1 MTPTIRAARLDDAG
15 LTADA
20 VACASIYAPY
30 VAGTATSFEDVPPSA
45 DEMTRRIASAASTH
59 AWLVAE
65 LPGGR
70 VVGYAYGTP
79 YRARPAYR
87 WSTEVSVYLAVDTP
101 RRTGAGRALY
111 ERLLAVLTDRGYHCA
126 IAGITLPNEASVAL
140 HRALGFAEIGVER
153 RVGYKLDAWRDVLR
167 MQRDLVVENSETPPV
182 EPR

>member
-1 MTPTIRAARLDDAG
+1 MTPTIRPARLDDVG
-15 LTADA
+15 LAADA
-20 VACASIYAPY
+20 AACAAIYAPY
-30 VAGTATSFEDVPPSA
+30 VTATATSFEDVPPSA
-45 DEMTRRIASAASTH
+45 DEMARRVLAAARTH

-65 LPGGR
+65 LPDGR

-87 WSTEVSVYLAVDTP
+87 WSTEVSVYLALDAP

-111 ERLLAVLTDRGYHCA
+111 ERLLAGLADRGYHRA

-153 RVGYKLDAWRDVLR
+153 RVGFKLGAWRDILR
-167 MQRDLVVENSETPPV
+167 MQRDLVVENSETPPA
-182 EPR
+182 EPH